1 MRTWPAVVSLNQD
14 IVAEP
19 GRAAIFWMLIAFVLT
34 FLITRTVTR
43 HIQAKSKEPTE
54 DAGGRS
60 LIGDITI
67 GGVHIHHQVWGILL
81 VLVSALLEFAYRP
94 DRPFVEIL
102 GVLFGI
108 GAALAL
114 DEFALWVYMDDVYWK
129 TEGRTSIDAVIVAA
143 SVCLLLVV
151 GLSPFDVAGLDQG
164 DVAGYIALII
174 TVLINGTLAVICF
187 FKGKLFLGF
196 VAIFLSVVGLIGA
209 IRLARPNSPWARRR
223 YVKHPKR
230 MERAKVRGARHD
242 KRMDGF
248 RRLIGGD
255 FSGT

>member
-1 MRTWPAVVSLNQD
+1 VSFSQD
-14 IVAEP
+14 IAAEP

-34 FLITRTVTR
+34 FLITRTITR
-43 HIQAKSKEPTE
+43 HIQAKSKVPTE

-129 TEGRTSIDAVIVAA
+129 SEGRTSIDAVIVAA

-151 GLSPFDVAGLDQG
+151 GLSPFDVNGLESD
-164 DVAGYIALII
+164 DVTGLVILIVTI
-174 TVLINGTLAVICF
+174 LINGTLAMFCF

-196 VAIFLSVVGLIGA
+196 VAVFIPFVGLLGA
-209 IRLARPNSPWARRR
+209 VRLARPNSPWARRR
-223 YVKHPKR
+223 YVAGSRK
-230 MERAKVRGARHD
+230 MERAQRRSARHD
-242 KRMDGF
+242 RRLDGF

-255 FSGT
+255 FSGS

>member
-1 MRTWPAVVSLNQD
+1 MSLQLD
-14 IVAEP
+14 IAAEP
-19 GRAAIFWMLIAFVLT
+19 GRAAILWMLVAFVLT
-34 FLITRTVTR
+34 FLITRTITR
-43 HIQAKSKEPTE
+43 RIQAKSKEPTE

-60 LIGDITI
+60 MIGDITI

-81 VLVSALLEFAYRP
+81 VLTSSLLEFAYRP
-94 DRPFVEIL
+94 DRPWVEVL

-143 SVCLLLVV
+143 TICLLLLV
-151 GLSPFDVAGLDQG
+151 GLSPFDAVDGVEAG
-164 DVAGYIALII
+164 DVAGYVALAI
-174 TVLINGTLAVICF
+174 TVLINGSLAVVCF
-187 FKGKLFLGF
+187 LKGKLFLGF
-196 VAIFLSVVGLIGA
+196 VAIFISIVGLVGA
-209 IRLARPNSPWARRR
+209 IRLGRPNSAWARRR
-223 YVKHPKR
+223 YVDNPRK
-230 MERAKVRGARHD
+230 MERATTRFARHD
-242 KRMDGF
+242 RRMDGF

>member
-1 MRTWPAVVSLNQD
+1 MSLQVD
-14 IVAEP
+14 LAAEP
-19 GRAAIFWMLIAFVLT
+19 GRAAILWMLVAFVLT
-34 FLITRTVTR
+34 FLITRTITR
-43 HIQAKSKEPTE
+43 RIQAKSKEPTE
-54 DAGGRS
+54 GADGRS

-81 VLVSALLEFAYRP
+81 VLVSSLLEFAYRP
-94 DRPFVEIL
+94 DRPWVEIL

-129 TEGRTSIDAVIVAA
+129 EEGRTSIDAVIVAA
-143 SVCLLLVV
+143 SICLLLLV
-151 GLSPFDVAGLDQG
+151 GLSPFGAADVEAG
-164 DVAGYIALII
+164 DVAGYVALAI
-174 TVLINGTLAVICF
+174 TVVISGSLAVVCF

-196 VAIFLSVVGLIGA
+196 VAIFLPAIGLFGA

-223 YVKHPKR
+223 YPEDSRK
-230 MERAKVRGARHD
+230 MARARARFARHD
-242 KRMDGF
+242 RRMDGF

>member
-1 MRTWPAVVSLNQD
+1 MSFQAD
-14 IVAEP
+14 IATEP
-19 GRAAIFWMLIAFVLT
+19 GRAAILWMLLAFVIT
-34 FLITRTVTR
+34 FLLTRTVTR
-43 HIQAKSKEPTE
+43 RIQAKSKRPTV

-94 DRPFVEIL
+94 GRPWVEIL
-102 GVLFGI
+102 GVMFGI

-129 TEGRTSIDAVIVAA
+129 EEGRTSIDAVIVAA
-143 SVCLLLVV
+143 SICLLLLV
-151 GLSPFDVAGLDQG
+151 GLSPFGAADVEAG
-164 DVAGYIALII
+164 DVAGYVALAI
-174 TVLINGTLAVICF
+174 TVVISGSLAVVCF

-196 VAIFLSVVGLIGA
+196 VAIFLPAIGLFGA

-223 YVKHPKR
+223 YPEDSRK
-230 MERAKVRGARHD
+230 MARARARFARHD
-242 KRMDGF
+242 RRMDGF

>member
-1 MRTWPAVVSLNQD
+1 MSLQLD
-14 IVAEP
+14 IAAEP
-19 GRAAIFWMLIAFVLT
+19 GRAAILWMLVAFVLT
-34 FLITRTVTR
+34 FLITRTITR
-43 HIQAKSKEPTE
+43 RIQAKSKEPTE

-102 GVLFGI
+102 GILFGI

-143 SVCLLLVV
+143 TICLLLLV
-151 GLSPFDVAGLDQG
+151 GLSPFDAVDGVEAGDW
-164 DVAGYIALII
+164 AGYLTLFA
-174 TVLINGTLAVICF
+174 TVLINGTLAVISF
-187 FKGKLFLGF
+187 LKGKLFLGF
-196 VAIFLSVVGLIGA
+196 VAIFIPLVGLFGA
-209 IRLARPNSPWARRR
+209 VRLARPGSFWARRR
-223 YVKHPKR
+223 YAAHPAR
-230 MERAKVRGARHD
+230 MERARERSARHD
-242 KRMDGF
+242 RRMDGF

>member
-1 MRTWPAVVSLNQD
+1 MSFQAD
-14 IVAEP
+14 IATEP
-19 GRAAIFWMLIAFVLT
+19 GRAAILWMLLAFVIT
-34 FLITRTVTR
+34 FLLTRTVTR
-43 HIQAKSKEPTE
+43 RIQAKSKKPTV

-81 VLVSALLEFAYRP
+81 VLLSSLLEFAYRP
-94 DRPFVEIL
+94 DRPWVEIL
-102 GVLFGI
+102 GVMFGI

-129 TEGRTSIDAVIVAA
+129 EEGRTSIDAVIVAA
-143 SVCLLLVV
+143 TICLLLLV
-151 GLSPFDVAGLDQG
+151 GLSPFDAADVQAGDL
-164 DVAGYIALII
+164 AGYVALAI
-174 TVLINGTLAVICF
+174 TVVINGSLAVVCF

-196 VAIFLSVVGLIGA
+196 VAIFLPAVGLFGA

-223 YVKHPKR
+223 YPEDSRK
-230 MERAKVRGARHD
+230 MARARARFARHD
-242 KRMDGF
+242 RRMDGF